1 MAFVGILSEC
11 KSFENIREYFK
22 IKKELNLNLIHINRK
37 SIENIKNIKFETI
50 IIDSNIEN
58 FEKENLETIC
68 NNAKYLLI
76 NTDINTKYALNIEE
90 KVKIITYGLN
100 QKATVTVSSIT
111 ENGMLIYLQRN
122 ITNIENKTIEI
133 GEKVFKTGEKSKLK
147 NYEIQIIYII
157 SSIYCIPIMD
167 EV

>member
-1 MAFVGILSEC
+1 
-11 KSFENIREYFK
+11 
-22 IKKELNLNLIHINRK
+22 
-37 SIENIKNIKFETI
+37 
-50 IIDSNIEN
+50 
-58 FEKENLETIC
+58 
-68 NNAKYLLI
+68 
-76 NTDINTKYALNIEE
+76 
-90 KVKIITYGLN
+90 
-100 QKATVTVSSIT
+100 
-111 ENGMLIYLQRN
+111 MLIYLQRN